1 MNYLAVSRLLGLLIL
16 VIGLT
21 MFLPVAWAIYYREA
35 AWAGVALAATIT
47 SASGFLLFFIGN
59 IKRQEVFRKEAL
71 ATVGLGWLLSAAF
84 GALPFLYTG
93 TIPHYIDAYFE
104 TVSGFTTTGSTI
116 LSNIEAL
123 PRSVLF
129 WRSFTHWLG
138 GMGIIVLFIA
148 ILPFLGAGG
157 RHLYKSEVPGLV
169 REALTPKI
177 KETATIL
184 WKIYLLL
191 TCAETAL
198 LMFSG
203 LDLFDALCHTFGTLA
218 TGGFSTKNLS
228 IAYFNNVFIEIIII
242 AFMFL
247 AGTNFSLHF
256 NALRH
261 KPLSYFRDA
270 EWRTY
275 VFLLLIGTFLVM
287 FELLIDNIYK
297 TPLEALRYASFQVV
311 SIMTTTGYCTA
322 DFNMWP
328 PGTKVLL
335 VLYMFIGGC
344 AGSTGG
350 GIKVIRWLTLV
361 KIALYQIEK
370 VYRPR
375 SIRKI
380 KIGKIRIDESLQ
392 IATLSFFFIAVCV
405 FISGT
410 FIIAFFNIDIV
421 TSATA
426 VAATLNNI
434 GPGFE
439 RVGAIEN
446 YSNFP
451 YFVKALLS
459 LFMILGRLE
468 LFSIL
473 VLFMPRFWRS

>member
-1 MNYLAVSRLLGLLIL
+1 MNFLAVSRLLGLLIL
-16 VIGLT
+16 VIGLA
-21 MFLPVAWAIYYREA
+21 MFLPLVWALYYQEA
-35 AWAGVALAATIT
+35 TWSGLLLAAMIT
-47 SASGFLLFFIGN
+47 SVSGFLLFIMGN

-71 ATVGLGWLLSAAF
+71 ATVGLGWLLAAAF

-104 TVSGFTTTGSTI
+104 TMSGFTTTGSSI
-116 LSNIEAL
+116 IINIEAL
-123 PRSVLF
+123 PKSVLF
-129 WRSFTHWLG
+129 WRSLTHWLG

-177 KETATIL
+177 KETAMIL
-184 WKIYLLL
+184 WKIYLFF
-191 TCAETAL
+191 TIAETSL
-198 LMFSG
+198 LMISG
-203 LDLFDALCHTFGTLA
+203 LNLFEALCHTFGTLA
-218 TGGFSTKNLS
+218 TGGFSTKNLG

-242 AFMFL
+242 VFMFL

-261 KPLSYFRDA
+261 KPLSYFRDS

-275 VFLLLIGTFLVM
+275 VFLLLSGTFIVS
-287 FELLIDNIYK
+287 FELWIDNIYK
-297 TPLEALRYASFQVV
+297 TPLEAFRYALFQVV

-322 DFNMWP
+322 DFNTWP
-328 PGTKVLL
+328 PGSKVLL
-335 VLYMFIGGC
+335 VVFMFIGGC

-350 GIKVIRWLTLV
+350 GLKVIRWLTLV
-361 KIALYQIEK
+361 KTALYQIEK

-375 SIRKI
+375 SVRKI
-380 KIGKIRIDESLQ
+380 KIGKMRIDESLQ
-392 IATLSFFFIAVCV
+392 IATLTFFFIAVCI

-410 FIIAFFNIDIV
+410 FIIAFFRIDMV

-434 GPGFE
+434 GPGLE

-446 YSNFP
+446 YSHFP
-451 YFVKALLS
+451 YIVKALLA
-459 LFMILGRLE
+459 LFMVLGRLE